1 MVRRGEMA
9 SSQTV
14 LARVVNQ
21 VFKKQ
26 AEEKAAAEGKELDDA
41 TVRKQKLDG
50 SKLPENYEVSI
61 APYFGP
67 MGWVMETHE
76 DGWRITGCIIK
87 KKPLTEVV
95 QKTSDK
101 KGESQQR

>member
-1 MVRRGEMA
+1 MA
-9 SSQTV
+9 RWRPSQTV

-26 AEEKAAAEGKELDDA
+26 AEEQAAAAGKELDDE
-41 TVRKQKLDG
+41 TLRKQKLDG

-67 MGWVMETHE
+67 MGWGHG
-76 DGWRITGCIIK
+76 DSRGRLANYRLYHK
-87 KKPLTEVV
+87 KKGVDRGSPE
-95 QKTSDK
+95 DK
-101 KGESQQR
+101 